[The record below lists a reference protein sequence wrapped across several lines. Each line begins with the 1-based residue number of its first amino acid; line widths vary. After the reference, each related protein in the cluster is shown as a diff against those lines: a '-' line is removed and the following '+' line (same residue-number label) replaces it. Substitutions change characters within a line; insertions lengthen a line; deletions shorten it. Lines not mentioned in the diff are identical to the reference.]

1 MQILTINMHWLFNLF
16 KDAHGNYKK
25 VVSSH
30 GERSRWRKSIDKKLI
45 SWQGKGGDQ
54 REGTVDTRTQA
65 GGRACHVSGGVWVSA
80 HLLL

>member
-45 SWQGKGGDQ
+45 SWQGKGG
-54 REGTVDTRTQA
+54 GTRGKALWTQ
-65 GGRACHVSGGVWVSA
+65 GHRPGWG
-80 HLLL
+80 